1 MTTAWTRTSRV
12 LERAEKDGRDFLL
25 EPEVYEILKDAGIA
39 TPRHLFVPVGQKAS
53 RKDLAALGTAEV
65 VVKIVSPL
73 VIHKS
78 DVGGVAFAKANP
90 AAVTRACAAMHRTV
104 VARSRA
110 AERKAVRESVR
121 GFLLVEKVAF
131 DDAGFGSEILLGLR
145 NSQDFGPVLTMGS
158 GGLDVEYMNARL
170 KEGRAVAI
178 ASAHLLDDAKAG
190 GLIEPL
196 AFFGKL
202 AATFRGR
209 KPLVSP
215 KTLVDTFLRFRDLA
229 AAFSAFSAATPFVL
243 EEAEVNP
250 FVVRRGRLVP
260 LDGVCRFS
268 RAKAAA
274 SARPV
279 EAVGRLLRPASIGI
293 IGVSEK
299 MNIGHVILNNILKGG
314 FDPGNVTVVKPGLE
328 SIEGCRC
335 VPTVEAM
342 PGTVDLFVL
351 TLGAD
356 QCYDVIK
363 DLVDHGKA
371 RSVILIAGG
380 MGEKEGGASIEGR
393 IRDLLREGRTSGR
406 TTPVVNGGNCLG
418 IVSKPGLYD
427 TLFIPDHK
435 LPRPKRAGSASAMI
449 SQSGAFM
456 ICRMSKLPSIE
467 PVYSVSLGNQIDLTA
482 SDYLNYL
489 KDDPEVR
496 TFSVY
501 MEGFKPGD
509 GLAFA
514 RAIREITAS
523 GRAVLV
529 YKAGRSPEGRS
540 ATSSH
545 TASVAGDY
553 GVFKALCEQAGA
565 IVANDLF
572 EFESFMKGLAWLEG
586 RVVRGRRV
594 GLVSNAGFECVMMA
608 DNLKDGT
615 GLDLAAF
622 APETRERI
630 LASLRPLG
638 IDRLLDVH
646 NPLDV
651 TPVADDAAF
660 GESTRA
666 FVEDPGVDCAV
677 ISNVPLTK
685 ALQTL
690 PAGEGHGEDLTRP
703 GGFAART
710 IELFRTTSKPIVV
723 NIDAGAL
730 YDPLADHLEKA
741 RIPVFR
747 RADEA
752 LRFLR
757 MYVGR
762 MSSKAGR

>member
-1 MTTAWTRTSRV
+1 MKSAWTRTIRV
-12 LERAEKDGRDFLL
+12 LERAEKDGRNFLL
-25 EPEVYEILKDAGIA
+25 EPEVYEILKDAGIP
-39 TPRHLFVPVGQKAS
+39 TPRHIFVPAGETAG
-53 RKDLAALGTAEV
+53 RKDLRALGTAEV

-78 DVGGVAFAKANP
+78 DVGGVAVVKAGP
-90 AAVTRACAAMHRTV
+90 AAVKRACAAMLRTV
-104 VARSRA
+104 VARSRGP
-110 AERKAVRESVR
+110 ERKAVRDSVR
-121 GFLLVEKVAF
+121 GFLVVEKVGYEN
-131 DDAGFGSEILLGLR
+131 AGFGSEILLGLR

-170 KEGRAVAI
+170 KEGRAVAV
-178 ASAHLLDDAKAG
+178 ASAHLLEDAGAQA
-190 GLIEPL
+190 LLEPL
-196 AFFGKL
+196 AFYGKL
-202 AATFRGR
+202 AVEFRGR
-209 KPLVSP
+209 KPLVAP
-215 KTLVDTFLRFRDLA
+215 QHLVDTLLRFRDLA

-268 RAKAAA
+268 RLKAAL
-274 SARPV
+274 SARPI
-279 EAVGRLLRPASIGI
+279 EAVARLLKPATIGI

-314 FDPGNVTVVKPGLE
+314 FAPENVVVVKPGLDT
-328 SIEGCRC
+328 IEGCRC
-335 VPTVEAM
+335 VPAVESM
-342 PGTVDLFVL
+342 PETVDLFVL

-356 QCYDVIK
+356 QCYDVMK
-363 DLVDHGKA
+363 DLVTHGKA

-393 IRDLLREGRTSGR
+393 IRDLLAEGRKGGR
-406 TTPVVNGGNCLG
+406 ITPVVNGGNCLG
-418 IVSKPGLYD
+418 VVSKPGRYD

-435 LPRPKRAGSASAMI
+435 LPRPAQAGSATAMI

-467 PVYSVSLGNQIDLTA
+467 PVYSVSLGNQLDLTA
-482 SDYLNYL
+482 SDYLNAL
-489 KDDPEVR
+489 KGDPEVR
-496 TFSVY
+496 AFSVY

-523 GRAVLV
+523 GRTVLV

-553 GVFKALCEQAGA
+553 GVFKAVCGQAGA
-565 IVANDLF
+565 IVAEDLF

-586 RVVRGRRV
+586 RAVRSRRV

-608 DNLKDGT
+608 DNLKDGA

-622 APETRERI
+622 APGTQARI
-630 LASLRPLG
+630 LESLRPLG
-638 IDRLLDVH
+638 IDKLLDIH

-651 TPVADDAAF
+651 TPVADEAAF
-660 GESTRA
+660 MESVRA
-666 FVEDPGVDCAV
+666 FIDDPGVDCAV

-690 PAGEGHGEDLTRP
+690 PAGPGHGEDLARP

-710 IELFRTTSKPIVV
+710 IEIFRSTAKPVVV
-723 NIDAGAL
+723 NIDSGAL
-730 YDPLADHLEKA
+730 YDPLANHLEKA
-741 RIPVFR
+741 GVPVFR

-752 LRFLR
+752 VRFLR
-757 MYVGR
+757 LYVDA
-762 MSSKAGR
+762 MSRQRG